1 MHCSRYPKA
10 SDLESRGKLFSDQT
24 KKLKTIR
31 LSDAQ
36 SRDLALDQVLNL
48 AVSCE
53 VLLKQ
58 MKKSLAPHGLIMV
71 PKGSNRIC

>member
-1 MHCSRYPKA
+1 MTATVVTTSA
-10 SDLESRGKLFSDQT
+10 ALS
-24 KKLKTIR
+24 KKK
-31 LSDAQ
+31 
-36 SRDLALDQVLNL
+36 ALDQVLNL

-71 PKGSNRIC
+71 PKGSDLLS

>member
-10 SDLESRGKLFSDQT
+10 SDLESKEKLFSDQT

-48 AVSCE
+48 AVSSEILLIFFDQCCARHYNCGSHE
-53 VLLKQ
+53 AVLK
-58 MKKSLAPHGLIMV
+58 
-71 PKGSNRIC
+71 